1 MTLSPQ
7 ARVGRRAAAD
17 VGQGH
22 RAARLRRREVLLR
35 QTIKRPGSVCQHD
48 DEVWLGGDDSYR
60 GIPLKVQAIMR
71 WAAEHCYDVTAKC
84 DDDVYVIPE
93 RFPYL
98 SCEMSEYTGRFR
110 TPHGKVY
117 PVHFASGFFYWL
129 RNRAMQT
136 VADTPWNG
144 DWMDERFV
152 ATALARRGMFG
163 MHDADSYKV
172 TGPAPCA
179 VHRSEHRCSPARY
192 SVLRVRPEGDVRDAL
207 CARASR
213 SCSANTARV
222 HTTNDG
228 HRRDSFIDD
237 LTTTSRGTNKT
248 GATLSTETLP
258 VFDPVVYEAEVLR
271 VEHLQRT

>member
-1 MTLSPQ
+1 MRKLIAIMTCHRKREWADAQ
-7 ARVGRRAAAD
+7 RQTWVKDVVARGYAD
-17 VGQGH
+17 VRFFYGIGDQAKTYCPH
-22 RAARLRRREVLLR
+22 
-35 QTIKRPGSVCQHD
+35 S
-48 DEVWLGGDDSYR
+48 DEVALNVPDDYR

-172 TGPAPCA
+172 TGPHLAPYTVA
-179 VHRSEHRCSPARY
+179 ST
-192 SVLRVRPEGDVRDAL
+192 DAL
-207 CARASR
+207 RHGTVFCEYGPQAMHAMHLAMGRLRPGSAGCLASVPRFMVTDAILASR
-213 SCSANTARV
+213 P
-222 HTTNDG
+222 
-228 HRRDSFIDD
+228 DD
-237 LTTTSRGTNKT
+237 DIPNHKQDRSYFVN
-248 GATLSTETLP
+248 
-258 VFDPVVYEAEVLR
+258 
-271 VEHLQRT
+271 